1 MKSRKKK
8 KLSSEVR
15 ITLII
20 AVINLIAAL
29 LNLLSKLL
37 E

>member
-1 MKSRKKK
+1 MKRKKK

-20 AVINLIAAL
+20 AVINLIIAL
-29 LNLLSKLL
+29 LNLLSKVL